1 MGPPL
6 EERALPRS
14 PRRVG
19 LKVGDGKEEESLKKG
34 EKYRCQKCGLIVTIE
49 SPCTCTACDLICC
62 GLPLKPV
69 KK

>member
-1 MGPPL
+1 V
-6 EERALPRS
+6 R
-14 PRRVG
+14 
-19 LKVGDGKEEESLKKG
+19 DGKEEESLKKG